1 MEADWSVEIG
11 DETPVMDAS
20 WSGLVNLISEPHRI
34 REVEEAVRF
43 APLGR
48 ALLHINQESKC
59 VQGSELPETS
69 SLFWTS
75 KCDLWELRKGLDA
88 WDPDEMEATAQD
100 SEAAAAC
107 YIDLFPRSVSPVS
120 RSLYDTWQDAEHSAK
135 SLALA
140 MRGKKLSCS
149 RTDFTVRSAA
159 TTDRQGFG
167 ITVYLAACGPD
178 RAASFRTLAAALQVL
193 NETLDE
199 FSSADCPG
207 INSRYNSDMGE

>member
-1 MEADWSVEIG
+1 
-11 DETPVMDAS
+11 MDAF
-20 WSGLVNLISEPHRI
+20 WSGFVDLIAEPHRI

-48 ALLHINQESKC
+48 ALLHINQESKS
-59 VQGSELPETS
+59 VHGSELPETS

-75 KCDLWELRKGLDA
+75 KCDLWELRKDLDT

-107 YIDLFPRSVSPVS
+107 YIDLFPRSAPPVS
-120 RSLYDTWQDAEHSAK
+120 RSLYDAWQDAERSAK

-149 RTDFTVRSAA
+149 RADFTVRSAA
-159 TTDRQGFG
+159 TTDRHGFG
-167 ITVYLAACGPD
+167 ITVYLAACGLD
-178 RAASFRTLAAALQVL
+178 RAASFGALEAALQVL
-193 NETLDE
+193 TETLDE
-199 FSSADCPG
+199 FSSADCSG